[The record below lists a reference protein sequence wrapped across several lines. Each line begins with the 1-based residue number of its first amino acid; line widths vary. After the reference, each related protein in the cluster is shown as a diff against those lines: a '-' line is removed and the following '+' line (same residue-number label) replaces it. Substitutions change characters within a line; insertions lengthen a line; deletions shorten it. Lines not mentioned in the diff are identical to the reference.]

1 MNNGFDLFQSRRN
14 YNEPCKWWDRDLRD
28 QFPSDKLVMERI
40 PTGFFMAKEVSPETE
55 RNNPIANAWLLNRSG
70 VTIKTPDNVAGLK
83 SEDLV
88 LYQGEKWIVT
98 NVQKIK
104 ARMQQTQFATDKN
117 CSHYWY
123 IELRK

>member
-1 MNNGFDLFQSRRN
+1 MNFDPFQSRRN
-14 YNEPCKWWDRDLRD
+14 YNEVCHWWSRDMRE
-28 QFPSDKLVMERI
+28 QFDPDELIYKRI
-40 PTGFFMAKEVSPETE
+40 PSNGVFMAKEVSPETE

-104 ARMQQTQFATDKN
+104 ARIQQTEFATDKY